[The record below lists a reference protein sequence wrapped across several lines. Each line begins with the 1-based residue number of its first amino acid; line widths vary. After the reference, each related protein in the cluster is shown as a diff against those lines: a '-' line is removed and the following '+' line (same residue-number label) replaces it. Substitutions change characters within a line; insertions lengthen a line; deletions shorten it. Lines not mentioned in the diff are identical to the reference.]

1 MTFYQMQ
8 CGLAFAF
15 PPVGG
20 RPFSLH
26 PELCHRQIVG
36 SFAAFHCNDTRT
48 HHQTHS
54 QSHLARHQPHQRLSL
69 TSHARRLQVVA
80 FVKGTRTQPQCGF
93 SYKVLSTLN
102 ELGADYEVLNVLD
115 EVHNPGLREAIK
127 EYSQWPTIPQVPL
140 FI

>member
-8 CGLAFAF
+8 CGLTFAF
-15 PPVGG
+15 QLGWG
-20 RPFSLH
+20 PFCLH
-26 PELCHRQIVG
+26 CALCHRQIVG
-36 SFAAFHCNDTRT
+36 SLVALHCNDARR
-48 HHQTHS
+48 HHQTHLPS
-54 QSHLARHQPHQRLSL
+54 YFSCHQPHQRLGL
-69 TSHARRLQVVA
+69 TSCARRPQVVA

-102 ELGADYEVLNVLD
+102 ELGANYEVLNVLD